1 MAQSVAAARSAAE
14 NGHTDKHFWAL
25 ALGSLGVVFGDI
37 GTSPL
42 YALREA
48 VKASSGGP
56 EAVPGILS
64 LIVWTM
70 LLIVTLKYVLVLLN
84 ADNKGEGGTFALMA
98 LGQSVAKRSTTLLLV
113 LGVIGAA
120 FFYGDAVLTPAISVL
135 SAVEGLKLVAP
146 QLEPAV
152 VPLTVAILVLLF
164 AAQSHGTAKVAQYFG
179 PVMLVWFAAL
189 AVGGLVH
196 IVDDPRVFLA
206 LNPLLGVQFILA
218 HGMVGLVVMGLVF
231 LAVTGAEALYA
242 DLGHFGRKPIQAA

>member
-1 MAQSVAAARSAAE
+1 MAQSFAPPRGAAE
-14 NGHTDKHFWAL
+14 NGHTDQHFWAL
-25 ALGSLGVVFGDI
+25 ALGSLGVAFGDI

-56 EAVPGILS
+56 AEAVPGILS
-64 LIVWTM
+64 LMVWTM

-98 LGQSVAKRSTTLLLV
+98 LGQSVAKRSASLLLV

-120 FFYGDAVLTPAISVL
+120 LFYGDAVLTPAISVL

-146 QLEPAV
+146 QSEHTV
-152 VPLTVAILVLLF
+152 VLLTIAILVVLF
-164 AAQSHGTAKVAQYFG
+164 VVQSHGTAKVAQYFG
-179 PVMLVWFAAL
+179 PVMLVWFTAL
-189 AVGGLVH
+189 AAGGLVH
-196 IVDDPRVFLA
+196 IIDDPRVFLA
-206 LNPLLGVQFILA
+206 LNPVLGIQFILA
-218 HGMVGLVVMGLVF
+218 HGMIGLVVMGLVF

-242 DLGHFGRKPIQAA
+242 DLGHFGGRP